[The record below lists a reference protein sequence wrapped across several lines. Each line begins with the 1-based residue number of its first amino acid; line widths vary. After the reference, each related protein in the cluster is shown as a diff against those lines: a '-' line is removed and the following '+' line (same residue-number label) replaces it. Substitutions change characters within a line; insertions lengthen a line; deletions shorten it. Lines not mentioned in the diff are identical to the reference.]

1 MAQPQS
7 AAPLSALLLDEAE
20 FGSDALLR
28 AHPCVSTGF
37 PALDRLLGGGLSP
50 GLTVLG
56 ASPGLGKSTLA
67 LNIAQ
72 HAAAHG
78 SPVRYYSY
86 EMPPKR
92 LGMKLI
98 TR

>member
-37 PALDRLLGGGLSP
+37 PPWTGCWAGGSLP
-50 GLTVLG
+50 
-56 ASPGLGKSTLA
+56 A
-67 LNIAQ
+67 
-72 HAAAHG
+72 
-78 SPVRYYSY
+78 
-86 EMPPKR
+86 
-92 LGMKLI
+92 
-98 TR
+98 